1 MTRFSSPSSEA
12 LPDARPQAAEAA
24 SGLWPG
30 DTGTLREQS
39 RRAFVHLVRGP
50 YLSAQ
55 RHNNL
60 WNALLNDHDAIA
72 SRLADMFL
80 TLVVDA
86 EAQVAFVRNVDVDGL
101 DAPRVVRTAALT
113 FIDTALL
120 LNLRQ
125 QLLQSGGSERTIVG
139 RDEVAD
145 QMQVYRGRDN
155 ADPAGFAKR
164 INASWGKLEKYGI
177 LAATSTEG
185 RFEVSPVLRLVF
197 GAQEIVEVQAEYA
210 RLTREFD
217 VDHESIPVPSSD
229 DEDMT

>member
-1 MTRFSSPSSEA
+1 MTPFSPPAPSA
-12 LPDARPQAAEAA
+12 QPDDAAPVEEAA

-55 RHNNL
+55 RHSNL
-60 WNALLNDHDAIA
+60 WNALLNDQDAIG

-80 TLVVDA
+80 TLVVDT
-86 EAQVAFVRNVDVDGL
+86 EAQVAFVRNTEVDGL
-101 DAPRVVRTAALT
+101 DVPRVVRTAALT

-139 RDEVAD
+139 RAEVAD
-145 QMQVYRGRDN
+145 QMHVYRGRDS

-164 INASWGKLEKYGI
+164 INASWSKLEKYGI

-197 GAQEIVEVQAEYA
+197 GAQEIAAVQAEYA
-210 RLTREFD
+210 RLAGGADTSSD
-217 VDHESIPVPSSD
+217 PDSESSSD
-229 DEDMT
+229 DGDVT

>member
-1 MTRFSSPSSEA
+1 M
-12 LPDARPQAAEAA
+12 
-24 SGLWPG
+24 
-30 DTGTLREQS
+30 
-39 RRAFVHLVRGP
+39 RGP

-55 RHNNL
+55 RHPNL

-86 EAQVAFVRNVDVDGL
+86 EAQVAFVRNIDVDGI
-101 DAPRVVRTAALT
+101 DVPRVVRTAALT

-197 GAQEIVEVQAEYA
+197 GAQEIVDVQAEYA
-210 RLTREFD
+210 RLTRA
-217 VDHESIPVPSSD
+217 VDAHHEPSPDPSSD
-229 DEDMT
+229 DEDEDVT

>member
-1 MTRFSSPSSEA
+1 MTRFSSPAPEA
-12 LPDARPQAAEAA
+12 LPDAGPQAAEVP

-55 RHNNL
+55 RHPNL

-86 EAQVAFVRNVDVDGL
+86 EAQVAFVRNIDVDGI
-101 DAPRVVRTAALT
+101 DVPRVVRTAALT

-145 QMQVYRGRDN
+145 QMQVYREIGR
-155 ADPAGFAKR
+155 AH
-164 INASWGKLEKYGI
+164 
-177 LAATSTEG
+177 
-185 RFEVSPVLRLVF
+185 V
-197 GAQEIVEVQAEYA
+197 
-210 RLTREFD
+210 
-217 VDHESIPVPSSD
+217 
-229 DEDMT
+229 